1 MKALLH
7 NLYNKLASLTFGL
20 WLLCGVMLFLAA
32 GSFLQ
37 GEGSSINEVA
47 LLDWLREVPLRE
59 SWWLWISI
67 GIIALLALNT
77 LLCSIESLRTKWLK
91 GSFLVRIA
99 PQLLHLGFLF
109 IMLAHLQSAYG
120 GFKQVMQVEKGS
132 AITFPDG
139 SNVVFTDFAVT
150 YSKMGMPTAYSATL
164 NYRATGAFQSPAML
178 TAVISPNHPFF
189 YQGHGIYIKDIAP
202 PPMKAALVE
211 VHKEPGAAMALAG
224 GIIFTIANLILLA
237 RNREKSI

>member
-1 MKALLH
+1 MKGLVQY
-7 NLYNKLASLTFGL
+7 LYNKLASLTLGL
-20 WLLCGVMLFLAA
+20 WLLGGVMLFLAA

-47 LLDWLREVPLRE
+47 LLEWLREVPFRD

-67 GIIALLALNT
+67 ALLAVLALNT
-77 LLCSIESLRTKWLK
+77 LLCSIESLRTKWQK

-99 PQLLHLGFLF
+99 PQLMHLGFLF

-120 GFKQVMQVEKGS
+120 GFKQSMQVEEGS

-139 SNVVFTDFAVT
+139 SNVVFTDFAAT
-150 YSKMGMPTAYSATL
+150 YSRMGMPTAYSATL
-164 NYRATGAFQSPAML
+164 NCRSGGKVV

-189 YQGHGIYIKDIAP
+189 HQGHGIYIKDIAP
-202 PPMKAALVE
+202 PPLKAALVE
-211 VHKEPGAAMALAG
+211 VHKEPGAVMALTG
-224 GIIFTIANLILLA
+224 GAIFTMANLILLA
-237 RNREKSI
+237 RRKEKTL